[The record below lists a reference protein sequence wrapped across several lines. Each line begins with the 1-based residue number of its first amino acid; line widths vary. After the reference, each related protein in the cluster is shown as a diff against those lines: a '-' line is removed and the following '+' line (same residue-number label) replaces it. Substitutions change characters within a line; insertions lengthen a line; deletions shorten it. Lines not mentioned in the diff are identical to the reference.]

1 MDSKK
6 GKPVSKYKPHSLRRT
21 MVTLNLK
28 ADFDPKQIMIQTGH
42 RTFRVFE
49 QYNVVGEQEQEDMPA
64 KQDEAW
70 AKLKEQET
78 VNKEDYKQRTQKAA
92 DIADE
97 KMKDLI
103 WMVPEEHREK
113 FEDIFKS
120 LMDETLKETGID
132 TGDLGDI

>member
-1 MDSKK
+1 
-6 GKPVSKYKPHSLRRT
+6 

-28 ADFDPKQIMIQTGH
+28 AGFDPKQIMTQTGH

-49 QYNVVGEQEQEDMPA
+49 QYNVVGEQEQEDMVA

-78 VNKEDYKQRTQKAA
+78 EKKNDFKERTQKAA
-92 DIADE
+92 DIANE
-97 KMKDLI
+97 KMKDII
-103 WMVPEEHREK
+103 WMIPEEHREK

-120 LMDETLKETGID
+120 SIISAIEENGISIE
-132 TGDLGDI
+132 DLTDI